1 MVVVLDGFNN
11 LQDIVHAVL
20 QSGTVSSADC
30 VVLYCGIGSCSDSVA
45 LLLLFYCWSFSF
57 PHTFQ
62 NVVLAVKQSGTV
74 SFADYVV
81 YVAL

>member
-1 MVVVLDGFNN
+1 MVVVFDGLDH
-11 LQDIVHAVL
+11 LQDSVHAVQ
-20 QSGTVSSADC
+20 QSGTVSSVVY
-30 VVLYCGIGSCSDSVA
+30 VVLYCGIGSRSDSVA